1 MAKSIYAQDIDKN
14 SKRDSAASHGAF
26 YSLLQCRKDVSAMKT
41 HLTARLS
48 LTLFLVLFTSAQP
61 IVGAVQEQPLV
72 IIHAVIID
80 GNGKSPIE
88 DGTIIIRD
96 SKIEA
101 VGPATNAKVPSGA
114 RVIDAKGKT
123 VMPGLA
129 DMHVHLTG
137 GWDGESV
144 DMLGYQRYLNALL
157 YAGVTTVLDTGN
169 VQPYILQ
176 LRQEVAQG
184 RLVGPRIYCAGA
196 LIDGADPAWPPL
208 AYSVSSLEQ
217 IPGLVRRQRQ
227 DGVDIIKAYS
237 GLSDRM
243 VTVLAQE
250 ARKNS
255 LRVFIDQWSRNGSVD
270 LMQEGISAFAHLP
283 MMKMSDEAVRLMKE
297 KGIHCITTLTVYES
311 FSRRRLAD
319 LRFLDYPLFKDT
331 SPPWFLE
338 ELRKEAGRELKP
350 EETVRAKQSGEGLSE
365 AQRNVKKLFDAGI
378 LVAAGTDA
386 PYPGVSQGEGI
397 HRELQLLVEAGL
409 SPLDAI
415 TVSTKNAAL
424 LMNAAD
430 EWGTLTPGKVA
441 NIILVAGRPDKNIS
455 DTRNI
460 EMVIQAGR
468 VLDREKLKFDAR
480 KDPGFRVSSP
490 VTAIP

>member
-1 MAKSIYAQDIDKN
+1 M
-14 SKRDSAASHGAF
+14 KRLF
-26 YSLLQCRKDVSAMKT
+26 
-41 HLTARLS
+41 TARLA
-48 LTLFLVLFTSAQP
+48 LTLFLVLFTLSQYV
-61 IVGAVQEQPLV
+61 VGAAQERPLV
-72 IIHAVIID
+72 ITHAVIVD
-80 GNGKSPIE
+80 GNGKTPIE
-88 DGTIIIRD
+88 DGTIVIQG

-101 VGPATNAKVPSGA
+101 VGAAINVKVPSNA

-123 VMPGLA
+123 AMPGLA

-176 LRQEVAQG
+176 LRQEVARG

-196 LIDGADPAWPPL
+196 LIDGADPAWPPIS
-208 AYSVSSLEQ
+208 YSVSSLEQ
-217 IPGLVRRQRQ
+217 IPGLVRRQKQ
-227 DGVDIIKAYS
+227 DAVDIIKAYG

-243 VTVLAQE
+243 VAALAQE
-250 ARKNS
+250 AKKNS
-255 LRVFIDQWSRNGSVD
+255 LRVFIDQWSRNGSMD

-283 MMKMSDEAVRLMKE
+283 TMRMSDEAIRLMKE

-319 LRFLDYPLFKDT
+319 LRFLEYPLFKET

-350 EETVRAKQSGEGLSE
+350 EESSRARRAGEGLSE

-386 PYPGVSQGEGI
+386 PYPGVLQGEGI
-397 HRELQLLVEAGL
+397 HRELELLVEAGL
-409 SPLDAI
+409 SPLEAI
-415 TVSTKNAAL
+415 TVATKNAAL

-430 EWGTLTPGKVA
+430 EWGTLAPGKVA
-441 NIILVAGRPDKNIS
+441 NIVLITGHPDKHIS

-460 EMVIQAGR
+460 ETVIQAGR
-468 VLDREKLKFDAR
+468 LLDREKLKFDAR
-480 KDPGFRVSSP
+480 KDPGFRVASP
-490 VTAIP
+490 VAAVP